1 MPSPVLANPRLSELC
16 REEESADQPMAQKRQ
31 SSMERFRALR
41 GTLVEVRLRKAAP
54 HGFGL
59 AIAGHRQRERMGTF
73 ICGLNPDGPAAR
85 EGSLRP
91 GDEILKASLA
101 VC

>member
-16 REEESADQPMAQKRQ
+16 RESAEQPVQKRL

-41 GTLVEVRLRKAAP
+41 GTLVEVRLRKAPP

-73 ICGLNPDGPAAR
+73 ICGLNPDGPAAK

-101 VC
+101 DTLL